1 MSGPAQHGVII
12 YANNPDTL
20 ARFYQQF
27 LTMDIVRSSNDFIA
41 LAKPGLNII
50 IHVPPFDMPP
60 ERFNSVKLFT
70 SVDHLQQAQ
79 QRLLELGEKPCPAS
93 GRTRYSLSAMYATR
107 KAICCNC
114 VSFINREP
122 TAP

>member
-20 ARFYQQF
+20 AQFYQQF
-27 LTMDIVRSSNDFIA
+27 LSMDIVRSSNDFIV

-79 QRLLELGEKPCPAS
+79 QRLLELWGKTMPGEWSNPLF
-93 GRTRYSLSAMYATR
+93 TV
-107 KAICCNC
+107 CNVC
-114 VSFINREP
+114 DPEGNMLQLRQFH
-122 TAP
+122 